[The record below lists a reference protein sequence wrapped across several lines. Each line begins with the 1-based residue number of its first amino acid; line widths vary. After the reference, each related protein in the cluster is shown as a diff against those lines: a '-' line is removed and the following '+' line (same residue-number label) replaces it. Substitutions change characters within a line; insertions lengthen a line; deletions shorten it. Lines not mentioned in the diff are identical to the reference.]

1 MKLAIYGYDT
11 IVGKQVLDL
20 LESDSLL
27 TLEDFYPLSPIAG
40 EYDAVPLRG
49 KNYLISYVDDF
60 DFAQADVVLF
70 LTTKDESARLLPVA
84 QNAGCIAVDSSH
96 LFAGEQKSLLLL
108 KDINH
113 YLIKEVVDK
122 RLACIPLSLATQI
135 VLALAP
141 LNDTYGIKHAV
152 LTALVSVSEHGE
164 LGTQT
169 LAHETTQLLNG
180 LGVDVTD
187 FPAQLAFNVHN
198 RIGELNDQGCS
209 QYEQVILHEV
219 CSLLELKPT
228 DFSLTCMQVPTFYG
242 HTLSVH
248 VELAE
253 DVKLEEVKDLL
264 REQPMLALEEEQV
277 LASDDVDED
286 GDGGDGENPVADVDA
301 DADADVVNAF
311 DATDAEVDSEGDDQ
325 TTGADVA
332 NSVAAGKAAS
342 SSGDA
347 AGNAAASGAE
357 RKAAVANAAVLV
369 TPVTCAEMDDKLYI
383 GRLRKAGRATL
394 DFTVVMDNTRC
405 GEATTALDLLHLLQ
419 SYRAQGK

>member
-20 LESDSLL
+20 LESDSSL

-49 KNYLISYVDDF
+49 KNYLISFVDDF

-70 LTTKDESARLLPVA
+70 LTTKDESARLLHVA
-84 QNAGCIAVDSSH
+84 QHADCIVIDNSH
-96 LFAGEQKSLLLL
+96 LLAGEQQSVLLL
-108 KDINH
+108 KDINP
-113 YLIKEVVDK
+113 YLIKEVVGK

-141 LNDTYGIKHAV
+141 LNDTYGINHAV

-164 LGTQT
+164 LGTQV

-198 RIGELNDQGCS
+198 RIGELNEQCCS
-209 QYEQVILHEV
+209 QYEQVILYEV
-219 CSLLELKPT
+219 CSLLEIKPAA
-228 DFSLTCMQVPTFYG
+228 FSLTCMQVPTFYG

-253 DVKLEEVKDLL
+253 DVKLEEVKALI
-264 REQPMLALEEEQV
+264 REQPMLALEEDQV
-277 LASDDVDED
+277 FDIYNEDDIDIASNSGNE
-286 GDGGDGENPVADVDA
+286 AD
-301 DADADVVNAF
+301 
-311 DATDAEVDSEGDDQ
+311 
-325 TTGADVA
+325 TGANA
-332 NSVAAGKAAS
+332 GSVHGVKAARKVNNTNS
-342 SSGDA
+342 SI
-347 AGNAAASGAE
+347 
-357 RKAAVANAAVLV
+357 LV

-394 DFTVVMDNTRC
+394 DFTVVMDNIRC
-405 GEATTALDLLHLLQ
+405 GEASTILDLLHLLQ
-419 SYRAQGK
+419 SYGSQSK